1 MTRAR
6 DTADT
11 QDNLGGAVA
20 PFVAG
25 KNGVINGG
33 FDIWQ
38 RGTSFA
44 SAAGNALYTADRW
57 SFLNPGSATFTI
69 SRQSTSDT
77 TNLANIQYCL
87 RLQRNSGQTGTT
99 VNYLTQSI
107 ESVNSIP
114 YAGKTI
120 TFSFYARAG
129 ANYSAT
135 SSILGVNVSSG
146 TGTDQNI
153 NSSFTGIATVISQNA
168 TLTTTWQRFTFT
180 GTVASTATQLGF
192 YFNWSPVG
200 TASTNDYFEVTG
212 VQMEQGS
219 VATPFARAGGSIGGE
234 LALCQR
240 YYERLTAAM
249 VYEHFGVG
257 QGNSGTSTQ
266 VLGTVY
272 FKVPKRAAV
281 SSVVDFSTLGV
292 YDTVAIQAISAV
304 SMSFAGINSATV
316 LCTTSGTTALRFYQ
330 IMANNSTSAY
340 IGFSAEL

>member
-6 DTADT
+6 DLADT

-20 PFVAG
+20 PYVAG

-33 FDIWQ
+33 FDNWQ
-38 RGTSFA
+38 RGVSFA
-44 SAAGNALYTADRW
+44 SVAGNALYTADRW

-135 SSILGVNVSSG
+135 SNILSVNVSSG

-153 NSSFTGIATVISQNA
+153 NASFTGIATVISQYA
-168 TLTTTWQRFTFT
+168 TLTTTWQRFTYT
-180 GTVASTATQLGF
+180 GSVASTATQIGF
-192 YFNWSPVG
+192 YFSYTPTG

-212 VQMEQGS
+212 VQLELGA
-219 VATPFARAGGSIGGE
+219 VATSFARAGGSIGGE

-240 YYERLTAAM
+240 YCYVKSTTGQSLGLGTWYSATIFRVPTWFPVQMRTAPS
-249 VYEHFGVG
+249 VTST
-257 QGNSGTSTQ
+257 SGTSYYSIIG
-266 VLGTVY
+266 VGVSIAY
-272 FKVPKRAAV
+272 
-281 SSVVDFSTLGV
+281 SSVGTADLDVNQGT
-292 YDTVAIQAISAV
+292 IS
-304 SMSFAGINSATV
+304 I
-316 LCTTSGTTALRFYQ
+316 TTSGATGGQ
-330 IMANNSTSAY
+330 SAWAVLNAGAA
-340 IGFSAEL
+340 ITFSAEL